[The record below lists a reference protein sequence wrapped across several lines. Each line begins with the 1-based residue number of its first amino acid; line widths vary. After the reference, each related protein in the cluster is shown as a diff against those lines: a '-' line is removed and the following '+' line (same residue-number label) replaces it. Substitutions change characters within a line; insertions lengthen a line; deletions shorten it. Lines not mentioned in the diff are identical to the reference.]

1 MALIFNHE
9 SGIQNA
15 YAHIR
20 QTNNRKGDM
29 DVILDV
35 FLSKQAYLD
44 GKPPIGDPI
53 EVHGAHD
60 LTAAGNAWQKGYAV
74 AKAHPKLV
82 EAQDDL

>member
-44 GKPPIGDPI
+44 GKPPIAVI
-53 EVHGAHD
+53 ESHGQHD
-60 LTAAGNAWQKGYAV
+60 LTAAGNAWQKGYGV
-74 AKAHPKLV
+74 AKTHPKLA

>member
-20 QTNNRKGDM
+20 QTNNRKSDM
-29 DVILDV
+29 SVILDV
-35 FLSKQAYLD
+35 YASKQAYLD

-53 EVHGAHD
+53 EAHGAHD
-60 LTAAGNAWQKGYAV
+60 LLGNGNAWQKGYAV
-74 AKAHPKLV
+74 AKTHPKLT

>member
-9 SGIQNA
+9 SGITGA

-20 QTNNRKGDM
+20 QTNNRKDNM

-44 GKPPIGDPI
+44 GKPPIAVI
-53 EVHGAHD
+53 ESHGAHD

-74 AKAHPKLV
+74 AKGHPKL
-82 EAQDDL
+82 EAATDDL

>member
-20 QTNNRKGDM
+20 QTNNRKENM

-35 FLSKQAYLD
+35 FLSKDAYLA
-44 GKPPIGDPI
+44 GKPPIAVI
-53 EVHGAHD
+53 ESHGQHD

-74 AKAHPKLV
+74 AKQHPKLT

>member
-20 QTNNRKGDM
+20 QTNNRKDNM

-35 FLSKQAYLD
+35 FLSKEAYQA
-44 GKPPIGDPI
+44 GKPPFAVI
-53 EVHGAHD
+53 EAHGTHD

-74 AKAHPKLV
+74 AKQHPKL
-82 EAQDDL
+82 EAATDDL